1 MLYKFNYSF
10 LKRWMEENKSISMSM
25 ILQAIGST
33 SNNSSLRLWEKGKS
47 LIPLGT
53 LLRFCNAF
61 QVPISAFICDTEAKP
76 EDPAPYVF
84 PEESDQWEPD
94 GGYVTARN
102 PGNRA
107 PLDPADVSFI
117 PSRVPG
123 YEKSYTETEDE
134 YSIEAPETDTESK
147 VHDNETTYASKE
159 NKDKGNFVP
168 KEIDILALIK
178 LEEKHHEQRAEML
191 SIIER
196 QRKQIAYLTE
206 KLIDERKTKVYR
218 VQPDTCGADIAAEPD
233 MDK

>member
-10 LKRWMEENKSISMSM
+10 LKRWMEENKSISMTM

-107 PLDPADVSFI
+107 PLDPADVSFN

-134 YSIEAPETDTESK
+134 YRIEAPETDTERN
-147 VHDNETTYASKE
+147 VHEDETTYASKE
-159 NKDKGNFVP
+159 RSFVP
-168 KEIDILALIK
+168 KEIDILALIE

-206 KLIDERKTKVYR
+206 KLIDERKTKDYR
-218 VQPDTCGADIAAEPD
+218 VLPDTCGADIAAEPD
-233 MDK
+233 TDK

>member
-10 LKRWMEENKSISMSM
+10 LKRWMEENKSISMST

-117 PSRVPG
+117 PSKVPG
-123 YEKSYTETEDE
+123 YEKSYTETENE
-134 YSIEAPETDTESK
+134 YGTETQKADIESK
-147 VHDNETTYASKE
+147 VHEDEIIYASKE
-159 NKDKGNFVP
+159 SKNKGSFVS
-168 KEIDILALIK
+168 KEIDILALIE

-191 SIIER
+191 GIIER

-206 KLIDERKTKVYR
+206 KLIDERKTKGYR
-218 VQPDTCGADIAAEPD
+218 VLPDACGADIAAEPD
-233 MDK
+233 MNK

>member
-47 LIPLGT
+47 LIPIGT

-94 GGYVTARN
+94 GGYVTTRN

-123 YEKSYTETEDE
+123 YEKSYTKTEDE
-134 YSIEAPETDTESK
+134 YCIETSKDDIESK
-147 VHDNETTYASKE
+147 VYEDKAAYASKRG
-159 NKDKGNFVP
+159 KDKGGFVP
-168 KEIDILALIK
+168 KEIDILALIE
-178 LEEKHHEQRAEML
+178 LEAKHHEQRAEML

-206 KLIDERKTKVYR
+206 KLIDERKTKGYR
-218 VQPDTCGADIAAEPD
+218 VLPDACGADIAAEPD
-233 MDK
+233 MNK

>member
-10 LKRWMEENKSISMSM
+10 LKRWMDENKSISMSM

-47 LIPLGT
+47 LMPIGT

-84 PEESDQWEPD
+84 PEESDQWEPN
-94 GGYVTARN
+94 GGYVTTRN

-123 YEKSYTETEDE
+123 YEKSYTKTEDE
-134 YSIEAPETDTESK
+134 YGIETSKDDIESK
-147 VHDNETTYASKE
+147 VYEDKAAYAYNKSKDE
-159 NKDKGNFVP
+159 RNFVP
-168 KEIDILALIK
+168 KEIDIPALIE
-178 LEEKHHEQRAEML
+178 LEKKHHEQRAEML
-191 SIIER
+191 NIIER

-206 KLIDERKTKVYR
+206 KLIGERKTKGYR
-218 VQPDTCGADIAAEPD
+218 MPPNTCGADIAAEPNT
-233 MDK
+233 DK